1 MKADQ
6 QETDSVSSHGCK
18 SSMKMDVL
26 KSFGLKTYGIT
37 ILVLWDSLV
46 FLHAVGLQLH
56 SLTSVG
62 FLQLFG
68 KQCCILLET
77 ILIVN
82 ANEHLEDFCI
92 SIIKLISTFKLRW
105 GGK

>member
-46 FLHAVGLQLH
+46 FFHAVGLQLH
-56 SLTSVG
+56 CLTSVG
-62 FLQLFG
+62 FLQLVG

-77 ILIVN
+77 ILTVN
-82 ANEHLEDFCI
+82 ANEHLEEFCI
-92 SIIKLISTFKLRW
+92 SIIKLISTFNVR
-105 GGK
+105 